1 MVRTADAPPLA
12 QLLVDRLVHDAAEH
26 VDIRIRADSPYALR
40 AADYQADADARATFA
55 LLAYDDLRPREK
67 AGSQALLNAVI
78 DDGALPANDPLRVAA
93 LVRRASLQA
102 TGGNLEAARADY
114 AATGL
119 SAQQCSIVDAK
130 PSLRSAPV
138 SSADYP
144 TDMVSVGVEGWTRV
158 QFDIAADGTTRNQRA
173 VITYP
178 PMIFGTNGTKI
189 VTRAKYEQSYRP
201 DGGLG
206 CGGNMQGVTFRR

>member
-1 MVRTADAPPLA
+1 
-12 QLLVDRLVHDAAEH
+12 
-26 VDIRIRADSPYALR
+26 
-40 AADYQADADARATFA
+40 
-55 LLAYDDLRPREK
+55 
-67 AGSQALLNAVI
+67 
-78 DDGALPANDPLRVAA
+78 
-93 LVRRASLQA
+93 
-102 TGGNLEAARADY
+102 
-114 AATGL
+114 
-119 SAQQCSIVDAK
+119 
-130 PSLRSAPV
+130 
-138 SSADYP
+138 
-144 TDMVSVGVEGWTRV
+144 MVSVGVEGWTRV